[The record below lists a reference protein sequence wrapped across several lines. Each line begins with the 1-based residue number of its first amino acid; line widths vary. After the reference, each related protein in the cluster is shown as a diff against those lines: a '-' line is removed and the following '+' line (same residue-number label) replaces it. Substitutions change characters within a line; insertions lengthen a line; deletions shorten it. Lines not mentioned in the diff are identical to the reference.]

1 MKGNVKKME
10 NIKKFIIQQTI
21 INNMNNNQITFF
33 NSIISDIDKTHNKE
47 EKKIKE
53 DILQQLL
60 QDYKLYKINKT
71 MDDMDVEK

>member
-1 MKGNVKKME
+1 ME
-10 NIKKFIIQQTI
+10 NIKKYIIQQTI

-71 MDDMDVEK
+71 MDDMDVDK

>member
-1 MKGNVKKME
+1 ME
-10 NIKKFIIQQTI
+10 NIKKYIIQQTI

-47 EKKIKE
+47 EKEIKK

-60 QDYKLYKINKT
+60 KDYKMYKINKT
-71 MDDMDVEK
+71 MDDVICMDIDDTGK

>member
-10 NIKKFIIQQTI
+10 NIKKYIIQQTI

-60 QDYKLYKINKT
+60 QDYKMYKINKT

>member
-1 MKGNVKKME
+1 ME
-10 NIKKFIIQQTI
+10 NIKKYIIQQTI
-21 INNMNNNQITFF
+21 INNMNNNQMTFF

-60 QDYKLYKINKT
+60 QDYKLYKINKA
-71 MDDMDVEK
+71 MDDVMDVDK

>member
-1 MKGNVKKME
+1 ME
-10 NIKKFIIQQTI
+10 NIKKYIIQQTI

>member
-1 MKGNVKKME
+1 ME
-10 NIKKFIIQQTI
+10 NIKKYIIQQTI

-47 EKKIKE
+47 EKEIKK

-60 QDYKLYKINKT
+60 KDYKMYKINKT
-71 MDDMDVEK
+71 MDDVMDIDDTGK